1 MRSIRV
7 FLAPALVLVVMAC
20 ANQASSQAPV
30 VLETEDQKTLYALG
44 LAIAQNLG
52 QFNLTES
59 ELAFV
64 QAGIVD
70 GVTKKE
76 ARVDLQTYG
85 PKLSSMAQARAQAVM
100 EVEKKAAEAFLAQKA
115 AESGAVK
122 TESGLIYK
130 EITAGT
136 GDNPKPTDAV
146 TVHYTGT
153 LRDGKKFDSSV
164 DRGQPATFRLNGVIP
179 CWTEGV
185 QKMKVGGKAQLVCP
199 AAIAYGDRGAPPN
212 IPGGASLVFEVEL
225 IKVEPA
231 PAPPPAP
238 TEQPQNQ

>member
-1 MRSIRV
+1 MRSIRAL
-7 FLAPALVLVVMAC
+7 LAPAFVLVAMAC
-20 ANQASSQAPV
+20 ANQASSQPPV
-30 VLETEDQKTLYALG
+30 ALETEDQKTLYALG

-52 QFNLTES
+52 QFNLSES

-64 QAGIVD
+64 QAGMVD
-70 GVTKKE
+70 GVMKKE
-76 ARVDLQTYG
+76 AKVDLQQYG
-85 PKLSSMAQARAQAVM
+85 PKLSTMAQARAQALV
-100 EVEKKAAEAFLAQKA
+100 EVEKKGAEAFLTQKA
-115 AESGAVK
+115 AEPGAVK

-130 EITAGT
+130 EVTAGT
-136 GDNPKPTDAV
+136 GDSPKPTDAV

-185 QKMKVGGKAQLVCP
+185 QKMKVGGKAQLTCP

-212 IPGGASLVFEVEL
+212 IPGGASLVFDVEL
-225 IKVEPA
+225 IKIEPA

-238 TEQPQNQ
+238 TQEPAKQ